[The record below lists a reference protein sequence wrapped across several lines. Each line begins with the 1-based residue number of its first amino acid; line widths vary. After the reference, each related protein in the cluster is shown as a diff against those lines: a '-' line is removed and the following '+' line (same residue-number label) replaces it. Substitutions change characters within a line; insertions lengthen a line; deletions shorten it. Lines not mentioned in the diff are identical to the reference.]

1 MIRSFLFC
9 SLFIFVVFVTS
20 CSRTA
25 YPVQQPYR
33 AILEADTIVRK
44 YNLKFDFHRTHL
56 STILAVRK
64 VDSGEIRMIGASPFG
79 LSLFDFGLR
88 EDSLHVYSCI
98 EPLRKKKLLKLLED
112 DFNTIFLSDKRL
124 KKVKQKRDYTEYI
137 NKGGLVRAVIR
148 VSKQE
153 NEIEK
158 VEVRH
163 SWIRL
168 FMNIEKM
175 EDTHVTE

>member
-1 MIRSFLFC
+1 MIRNFLFF
-9 SLFIFVVFVTS
+9 SLLLLAVFTIS
-20 CSRTA
+20 CSKAA
-25 YPVQQPYR
+25 YPINQPYK
-33 AILEADTIVRK
+33 AILEVDTVVQK

-56 STILAVRK
+56 STILAVRRI
-64 VDSGEIRMIGASPFG
+64 DSSEIRMIGASPFG

-88 EDSLHVYSCI
+88 KDSLHVYSCI

-124 KKVKQKRDYTEYI
+124 KKIKHKKDYTEYI

-148 VSKQE
+148 VSETEKEVE
-153 NEIEK
+153 N

-168 FMNIEKM
+168 FMNIDKM
-175 EDTHVTE
+175 EKTHVIE